1 MEWIIKKNATLPIFQ
16 IEIAKD
22 GRSDFGRNQDLL
34 NSTFYISLYDE
45 ITKKFKVS
53 SKPCYITYSSS
64 TVNSEE
70 TFYYLNYNLTN
81 RETNSIGRY
90 LVQISIQDSTGTIV
104 LPLKEKI
111 YISVLES
118 FSLDYQTYFS
128 NYVIERPCCN
138 NEYTPE
144 VFTCLIDIV
153 TEIGFDLITEDG
165 VLLVDEIDNCPPL
178 PCDISV
184 ITENGFSLI
193 TEYGVYLID
202 DIDNCPPSPCD
213 ISITNESGA
222 SLISEYGAYLIEEET
237 IC

>member
-144 VFTCLIDIV
+144 IVVCDIDIV

-165 VLLVDEIDNCPPL
+165 LFITSELNSCPPL
-178 PCDISV
+178 ACEIA
-184 ITENGFSLI
+184 LI
-193 TEYGVYLID
+193 
-202 DIDNCPPSPCD
+202 
-213 ISITNESGA
+213 NESGFD
-222 SLISEYGAYLIEEET
+222 LVSEYGEYLIEEET

>member
-34 NSTFYISLYDE
+34 NSSFYISLYDE

-138 NEYTPE
+138 NEYTPD

-165 VLLVDEIDNCPPL
+165 LFITSELNSCPPL
-178 PCDISV
+178 ACEIA
-184 ITENGFSLI
+184 LI
-193 TEYGVYLID
+193 
-202 DIDNCPPSPCD
+202 
-213 ISITNESGA
+213 NESGFD
-222 SLISEYGAYLIEEET
+222 LVSEYGEYLIEEET

>member
-34 NSTFYISLYDE
+34 NSSFYISLYDE

-144 VFTCLIDIV
+144 IVVCDINIV
-153 TEIGFDLITEDG
+153 SEIGFDLITEDG
-165 VLLVDEIDNCPPL
+165 LFITSELNSCPPL
-178 PCDISV
+178 DCE
-184 ITENGFSLI
+184 TA
-193 TEYGVYLID
+193 LID
-202 DIDNCPPSPCD
+202 
-213 ISITNESGA
+213 ESGFN
-222 SLISEYGAYLIEEET
+222 LVSEYGEYLIEEET

>member
-34 NSTFYISLYDE
+34 NSSFYISLYDE

-81 RETNSIGRY
+81 RETNSIGKY
-90 LVQISIQDSTGTIV
+90 LVQISTQDSTGTIV

-138 NEYTPE
+138 NQYTPE
-144 VFTCLIDIV
+144 IVVCDIDIV

-165 VLLVDEIDNCPPL
+165 LFITSELNSCPPL
-178 PCDISV
+178 DCEIA
-184 ITENGFSLI
+184 
-193 TEYGVYLID
+193 LID
-202 DIDNCPPSPCD
+202 
-213 ISITNESGA
+213 ESG
-222 SLISEYGAYLIEEET
+222 LELVSEYDEYLVEET
-237 IC
+237 NNC

>member
-34 NSTFYISLYDE
+34 NSSFYISLYDE

-138 NEYTPE
+138 NQYTPE
-144 VFTCLIDIV
+144 IVVCDIDIV

-165 VLLVDEIDNCPPL
+165 LFITSELNSCPPL
-178 PCDISV
+178 DCEIA
-184 ITENGFSLI
+184 
-193 TEYGVYLID
+193 LID
-202 DIDNCPPSPCD
+202 
-213 ISITNESGA
+213 ESG
-222 SLISEYGAYLIEEET
+222 LELVSEYDEYLVEET
-237 IC
+237 NNC

>member
-22 GRSDFGRNQDLL
+22 GRSDFGKNQDLL
-34 NSTFYISLYDE
+34 NSSFYISLYDE

-118 FSLDYQTYFS
+118 FSLDYQSYLN

-138 NEYTPE
+138 NQYTPE
-144 VFTCLIDIV
+144 IVVCDIDIV

-165 VLLVDEIDNCPPL
+165 LFITSELNSCPPL
-178 PCDISV
+178 DCEIA
-184 ITENGFSLI
+184 
-193 TEYGVYLID
+193 LID
-202 DIDNCPPSPCD
+202 
-213 ISITNESGA
+213 ESG
-222 SLISEYGAYLIEEET
+222 LELVSEYDEYLVEET
-237 IC
+237 NNC

>member
-34 NSTFYISLYDE
+34 NSSFYISLYDE

-81 RETNSIGRY
+81 RETNSIGSY

-138 NEYTPE
+138 NQYTPE
-144 VFTCLIDIV
+144 IVVCDIDIV

-165 VLLVDEIDNCPPL
+165 LFITSELNSCPPL
-178 PCDISV
+178 DCEIA
-184 ITENGFSLI
+184 
-193 TEYGVYLID
+193 LID
-202 DIDNCPPSPCD
+202 
-213 ISITNESGA
+213 ESG
-222 SLISEYGAYLIEEET
+222 LELVSEYDEYLVEET
-237 IC
+237 NNC

>member
-34 NSTFYISLYDE
+34 NSSFYISLYDE

-138 NEYTPE
+138 NEYTPD

-165 VLLVDEIDNCPPL
+165 LFITSELNSCPPL
-178 PCDISV
+178 DCE
-184 ITENGFSLI
+184 TA
-193 TEYGVYLID
+193 LID
-202 DIDNCPPSPCD
+202 
-213 ISITNESGA
+213 ESG
-222 SLISEYGAYLIEEET
+222 LELVSEYDEYLVEET
-237 IC
+237 NNC